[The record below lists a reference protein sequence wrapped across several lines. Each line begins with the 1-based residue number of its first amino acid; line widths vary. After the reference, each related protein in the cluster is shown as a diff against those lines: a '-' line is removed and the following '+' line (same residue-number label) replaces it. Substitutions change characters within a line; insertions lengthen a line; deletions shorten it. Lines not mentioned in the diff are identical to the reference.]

1 MARFLVRRAV
11 VALLVAITVSIL
23 SFALLRLSGDL
34 AAQLAGEG
42 ATDAQIQATAHAYGL
57 DQPFYLQYLHWLG
70 GALHGNLGKS
80 LFTGQP
86 VAGIIERALPV
97 TARLAFFSLIL
108 IVVLAIPLGVL
119 AATRRNTWIDRLAL
133 SFAAFGQAIPSFW
146 FALILM
152 LVFGVWLK
160 WTPVSGQASWQS
172 YILPTITVALASL
185 PAPMRL
191 TRSGMLDVLRS
202 DYVRMARAKG
212 LPVRVVLFK
221 HALRNALLPVV
232 SVLMVTFGYVLGGTV
247 VVETVFALDGLGFEV
262 FRAIQQ
268 ADFPVVQTVVAFVS
282 VVYIVL
288 TLASDLI
295 NARLDPR
302 IALG

>member
-1 MARFLVRRAV
+1 MARFLARRAV
-11 VALLVAITVSIL
+11 VALLVAITVSVL

-42 ATDAQIQATAHAYGL
+42 ATDAQIRATAHLYGL
-57 DQPFYLQYLHWLG
+57 DAPFYLQYLHWLG

-86 VAGIIERALPV
+86 VADIIARALPV

-119 AATRRNTWIDRLAL
+119 AATRRNSWIDRLAL

-268 ADFPVVQTVVAFVS
+268 ADFPVVQTIVAFVS